1 MNRGLKSPWQILKV
15 LPLETVLSIQTR
27 MTKGTLT
34 PTNSILLKS
43 LKREK
48 LNVSHWVLPLA
59 FFRCATI
66 ECSPSLQ
73 AWCLEHLLLLPRAK
87 SYFGILCFNS
97 ALQLR
102 LFLPLCFL
110 MWMLCFDH
118 IVFYSSREM
127 GLPFGLENLSVLRF
141 ELEMIL
147 LDHLRSW

>member
-102 LFLPLCFL
+102 LFLPVSWCECYALTILF
-110 MWMLCFDH
+110 
-118 IVFYSSREM
+118 FYSSREM